1 MSPSTPPPLPVA
13 HRRSTDKLAVI
24 SLLLSIIGLIAFG
37 VPALIGVILGHIS
50 RSRIHRQATRLTG
63 SGIAL
68 TSLIIGYIAVFVWSL
83 ALAGFM
89 LQPYFVNLAD
99 TAVKNRALQH
109 ARARQT
115 FHTHLIRKDRENEA
129 ADPPAPDTGMQ
140 LVTYPG
146 PLGDMAAYVSADP
159 ADGHKHPA
167 IIWLIGGFS
176 TSISADVLPPGDPEN
191 DQSASAFRQAGLLML
206 YPSLRGGNTNPGF
219 KEGLLGEA
227 DDVLAALAWLKQQP
241 YIDPARIYLGGHST
255 GGTLALL
262 VASSTTG
269 IRATVAFGPVHSTG
283 AYGQDMLPF
292 DVENEAELTPR
303 APILCL
309 DALNSPTFII
319 EGEDGNIDSLR
330 LMRKGRTRR
339 HVHYFEIPAADHF
352 SILRPLSELLAKAM
366 LADTGPTPK
375 ITITDAMLQ
384 AAMKQR

>member
-13 HRRSTDKLAVI
+13 HRRSTDKLAVA

-37 VPALIGVILGHIS
+37 IPALIGVIIGHIS
-50 RSRIHRQATRLTG
+50 RSRIRRQAASLTG

-68 TSLIIGYIAVFVWSL
+68 SGLIIGYVAVFFWSL
-83 ALAGFM
+83 ALAGLM
-89 LQPYFVNLAD
+89 LQPYFVTLAD
-99 TAVKNRALQH
+99 TAVKDRALQH
-109 ARARQT
+109 ARDRQS
-115 FHTHLIRKDRENEA
+115 FHTHLIRKDRENEPA
-129 ADPPAPDTGMQ
+129 APPAPDTGMK

-159 ADGHKHPA
+159 ADGKKHPA

-176 TSISADVLPPGDPEN
+176 NSISADVLPPGDPEN

-227 DDVLAALAWLKQQP
+227 DDVIAALAWLKQQP

-262 VASSTTG
+262 VAGSTTG
-269 IRATVAFGPVHSTG
+269 LRATVAFGAVHSTG
-283 AYGQDMLPF
+283 AYGQDILPF

-309 DALNSPTFII
+309 DGLSSPTFII
-319 EGEDGNIDSLR
+319 EGEDGNIDALR
-330 LMRKGRTRR
+330 LMRKTRSRR
-339 HVHYFEIPAADHF
+339 HVRFFEIPAADHF

-375 ITITDAMLQ
+375 LTITDSMLQ